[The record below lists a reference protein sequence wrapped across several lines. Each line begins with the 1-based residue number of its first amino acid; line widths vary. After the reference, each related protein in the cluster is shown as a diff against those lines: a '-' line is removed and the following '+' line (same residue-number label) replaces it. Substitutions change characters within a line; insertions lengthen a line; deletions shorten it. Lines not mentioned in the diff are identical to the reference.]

1 MSGHSKW
8 ANIKHR
14 KAQQDAKKGKIY
26 TKVIKE
32 LMVAARGGAD
42 PEANPRLRM
51 AIQSA
56 RAVNMPSDT
65 IKRAIAKGS
74 GQSDESG
81 KLEEVIYEGYGA
93 GGIAILVEAL
103 TDNKN
108 RTVGELRHI
117 FARNG
122 GSLAEAG
129 CVSWMF
135 SKKGYIQ
142 VPKSKADEDTLLG
155 LLLEVDIEDLSSSGD
170 YWEIYCP
177 PSSFEKVLKIL
188 KDNSIEVASSEIA
201 MLPQAYIQVSGKQA
215 QQVLNLVES
224 LDDHDDVQRV
234 WTNLDIPDEEMQKIA
249 D

>member
-32 LMVAARGGAD
+32 LMIAARAGAD

-51 AIQSA
+51 AIQMA
-56 RAVNMPSDT
+56 RTVNMPSDT

-74 GQSDESG
+74 GQSDEGSR
-81 KLEEVIYEGYGA
+81 LEEVIYEGYGA
-93 GGIAILVEAL
+93 GGIAILIEAL

-129 CVSWMF
+129 CVAWMF
-135 SKKGYIQ
+135 SKKGFIQ
-142 VPKSKADEDTLLG
+142 VLKKSIDEDTLLG
-155 LLLEVDIEDLSSSGD
+155 MLLDAGIEDLSISGD

-177 PSSFEKVLKIL
+177 ASCFEGVLKIL

-201 MLPQAYIQVSGKQA
+201 MLPQAYIQVSGKQV
-215 QQVLNLVES
+215 QQVLNLVEN
-224 LDDHDDVQRV
+224 LDEHDDVQKV

-249 D
+249 G

>member
-32 LMVAARGGAD
+32 LMIAARAGAD

-51 AIQSA
+51 AIQMA
-56 RAVNMPSDT
+56 RSVNMPSDT

-74 GQSDESG
+74 GQSDETTR
-81 KLEEVIYEGYGA
+81 LEEVVYEGYGA

-122 GSLAEAG
+122 GNLAEAG

-135 SKKGYIQ
+135 SKKGFVQ
-142 VPKSKADEDTLLG
+142 VPKKCADEDTLLS
-155 LLLEVDIEDLSSSGD
+155 LLLDAGIDDIIGSEE
-170 YWEIYCP
+170 YWEIYCQ
-177 PSSFEKVLKIL
+177 PSSYESAIKIL
-188 KDNSIEVASSEIA
+188 KENNIEIASSEIA
-201 MLPQAYIQVSGKQA
+201 MLPQAYIQVTGKQA

-224 LDDHDDVQRV
+224 LDDHDDVQKV
-234 WTNLDIPDEEMQKIA
+234 WTNLDIPDEEMQKLA
-249 D
+249 G